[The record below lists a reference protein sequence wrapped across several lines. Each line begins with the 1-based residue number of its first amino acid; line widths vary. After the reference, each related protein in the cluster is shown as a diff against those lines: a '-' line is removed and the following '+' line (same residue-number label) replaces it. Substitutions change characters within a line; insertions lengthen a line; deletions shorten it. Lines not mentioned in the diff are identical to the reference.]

1 MPAEVNDDADAEAQY
16 VLVIVVSV
24 VKERDEVVSLDQ
36 A

>member
-1 MPAEVNDDADAEAQY
+1 MTTPVLRRNI

-24 VKERDEVVSLDQ
+24 VEERDEVVSLDQ